1 MKNLTI
7 SLAQINNSFS
17 EQNYLPYSIALLESY
32 VIKNSKRPEYYNFN
46 NYIYKRM
53 PIHEIVEKMSG
64 ADVVGFSMYVWNEQ
78 ITLESIR
85 RIKKINNKILIIVGG
100 PQIPSLPNEFFN
112 KNKDIDIVVHNEG
125 EATFLDILENYEN
138 LNLHEINGISF
149 IKNGKVITNKPR
161 ERIKDL
167 SYIPSPFLN
176 GIFDKVI
183 SNNPSENWIS
193 LWETNRGCPFKCTF
207 CDWGSA
213 TASKV
218 TKFNIDRLKQELDWM
233 INKKINYIFVC
244 VANFGMQQQDIEIAK
259 YVAELKIKTGYPQ
272 GFSVQNTKNATE
284 RAYQTQKII
293 SDSGLNKG
301 VALSMQSLDKATLQN
316 IKRDNISLETY
327 FELSKRFAAEKV
339 DTYSDLI
346 IGLPG
351 ETYSTFKS
359 GVQKLLDMG
368 QHSRIQFNNLSILP
382 NAEMGQIS
390 YLQKY
395 GMKSIVSKVINIH
408 GEKNEIEDDVD
419 ELQTLIIATNSMPHD
434 MWIRTRVFSW
444 AMNFF
449 YFNKILQIPI
459 IITSINTNKGI
470 VDIIE
475 ELIMN
480 RVNKSTLHNIISL
493 FEMEALKIQNG
504 GYEYKFSSE
513 WLSIYWPVDEY
524 IYIDLVV
531 NNKLNEF
538 YDDCFDTLSKFY
550 GSEQINYLIS
560 AIDFNKNVISN
571 YKKEGTFNFK
581 YDLKIIELCEDFKK
595 GLRINI
601 DDYNAEVNY
610 SISHKKFSDLSQWC
624 REVVWWGN
632 KKGAYLANIN
642 NSNFNQSIELDGHY

>member
-244 VANFGMQQQDIEIAK
+244 DANYGMQQQDIEIAK

-301 VALSMQSLDKATLQN
+301 VALSMQSLDKTTLQN

-459 IITSINTNKGI
+459 IITSIITNKGI

-480 RVNKSTLHNIISL
+480 KDKKSTLQNIISV
-493 FEMEALKIQNG
+493 FEMEASKIQNG

-538 YDDCFDTLSKFY
+538 YDDCFDILLKFY

-581 YDLKIIELCEDFKK
+581 YDLKIVELCEDFKK

-601 DDYNAEVNY
+601 DDYNAEVSY